1 MQRKMKLVRRLM
13 EYVEMSQTE
22 HMLPVPEM
30 DEYTDAE
37 VHYNL
42 GLCGEAG
49 YLALGQPQTTG
60 QRRRFRGIAGL
71 TWAGHE
77 ALEKM
82 RAGGTGPNP

>member
-1 MQRKMKLVRRLM
+1 M
-13 EYVEMSQTE
+13 
-22 HMLPVPEM
+22 PEM

-60 QRRRFRGIAGL
+60 QRRRFQ
-71 TWAGHE
+71 
-77 ALEKM
+77 
-82 RAGGTGPNP
+82 GTSQD